1 MMRAGAAAGRIG
13 ASSTNP
19 VCLNTANAADA
30 GAAAWG
36 SWSALLTPSPSSSPP
51 SLCKKEDP
59 SSSSSSSTSS
69 PTPMPLVAVEEEEED
84 DIAAI

>member
-1 MMRAGAAAGRIG
+1 MMRAGAADGRIV

-59 SSSSSSSTSS
+59 SSASSSTSS
-69 PTPMPLVAVEEEEED
+69 PTPMPLVAVEEEEDD